1 MNAQST
7 IRPLCPLGLLRRPL
21 AAALILLLAPTA
33 FAQKLPSGFTNNIY
47 GAVGSPVTSGQ
58 TMTITQT
65 SPGAIIQWSSF
76 NIASG
81 YAVNFLQPSATSVVL
96 NRVTGAGASEIDG
109 MLSANGRVF
118 VINPNGVL
126 FGNGAQVSVGGLV
139 ASTLGISNTNFNYGV
154 ASGTFVFTGSTGSSG
169 ISNLGSLTA
178 AAGGTIA
185 FLSADNISNSGT
197 INAPS
202 GNVAL
207 GWGRALTLDIG
218 GDGLTNLVI
227 ALHGGGQGSA
237 SIVNTGT
244 LQADGGQVVMRAD
257 MGDIGGVVN
266 QDGIV
271 QAHSLWN
278 HGGQIVLDAGGNEL
292 EVTGSNDASASGA
305 GVAGGLIDFDGS
317 NILLGANSLLDTN
330 GNGGGQVSVDATG
343 VLAMAG
349 GGTISANALGAGNGG
364 SIMLDGAS
372 GLYAYGALSA
382 TGGSN
387 SGNGGLIET
396 SGSGVDLDGI
406 RINASAM
413 HGTAGLWLIDPYNV
427 LIVHGDASGSLPT
440 NPFVPTSTSTI
451 DDGDINNALNGGTS
465 VTITTGTNG
474 KFVGNVIFNSVDIAR
489 TTGTAPLTFTID
501 ANASIFDPG
510 TAGTIESIDGAG
522 PLNIVFNSNA
532 NSVYNG
538 DPDNGYIALNGMD
551 LLTNGGNV
559 SMYGQSNP
567 ASGFA
572 SSSQIGIQF
581 YDGLIDTRI
590 DQENTQAGGSV
601 MMRGVANDSVL
612 GVAGVDISG
621 SSITTST
628 GAISLFGSVLTGD
641 GAGVSL
647 SDMEVGNAFVGT
659 QLSTTSGN
667 ITLDGTSLQAND
679 EAAKWGVY
687 MTDTD
692 ITTQSGNIA
701 IIGRA
706 EGTPDAGFVSN
717 GVEIGANTTIF
728 NGSGSTLIAGEATSG
743 AAGVEI
749 DAGASVNGG
758 SGNVVVEA
766 SNDDTGD
773 ALILNGTLANTGT
786 IDLRP
791 GGVDVNGNV
800 TEDPNDAINLGGT
813 LGFGI
818 SATDL
823 ANISTSNLVLGSNIQ
838 TGAITVSAPITF
850 DHNLTL
856 DSGAGGGIAVDGAL
870 NLGANTLALISAG
883 NITQT
888 APITAASLL
897 VQSSAGLVNLDNAG
911 NNLSSTTLAGS
922 ANGDFTFVNAG
933 TVGIGDVTAT
943 GFSAAGNTST
953 LLSGSGI
960 SGGDILVRALTG
972 NMILDAG
979 VSGSNV
985 DLVDAGI
992 FDNAG
997 GDTITATG
1005 DWRVWSNTW
1014 VGETRG
1020 GVAGS
1025 GTLPNLYGC
1034 AFGADCT
1041 VTPSTSANQFIYVNR
1056 PVVTVDLADST
1067 RQYGLPNATINYSVN
1082 GLILGDLAAYAING
1096 SIFTDA
1102 TQASN
1107 VGNYA
1112 INGSFISPAGYLV
1125 NVIPGALSI
1134 TPAILTYFAN
1144 AFSRIYGDPNG
1155 ALDGTVTGFRLSDTL
1170 ANSTTGTLIFGTS
1183 ATQGS
1188 NVGTYAIDGSGLSA
1202 TNYVFVQ
1209 AAGNNTSLTIDPAT
1223 LTYIADPLQRL
1234 VGMPNGLLG
1243 GSVTGF
1249 VNGDTLATAT
1259 TGTLNFQSPAGT
1271 YSPVGTYGIFG
1282 TGLSATNYVFVQAN
1296 GNATALL
1303 IAPQLDTYTLDVM
1316 RDEPVTYVYDSNF
1329 GMVGLCP
1336 APDLVAGSREQEGD
1350 TLARQW
1356 SRVRSRPNL
1365 ANCIS
1370 TKQKSSCGDF

>member
-1 MNAQST
+1 MNTQPT
-7 IRPLCPLGLLRRPL
+7 TRPLRPLRLSRRPL

-58 TMTITQT
+58 TMTINQT
-65 SPGAIIQWSSF
+65 SPGAIIQWNSF

-81 YAVNFLQPSATSVVL
+81 YTVNFLQPSATSVVL

-109 MLSANGRVF
+109 ILNANGRVF

-139 ASTLGISNTNFNYGV
+139 ASTLNISNANFNNGV
-154 ASGTFVFTGSTGSSG
+154 ATGTFVFTGNTGSSG

-185 FLSADNISNSGT
+185 FLSAGNISNSGT
-197 INAPS
+197 INAP
-202 GNVAL
+202 GGTVAL
-207 GWGRALTLDIG
+207 GWGRALTLNIG
-218 GDGLTNLVI
+218 SDGLTNLVI

-271 QAHSLWN
+271 QAHSLSN
-278 HGGQIVLDAGGNEL
+278 HAGQIVLDAGGNEL
-292 EVTGSNDASASGA
+292 EVSGSNDASASSA
-305 GVAGGLIDFDGS
+305 GVAGGQIDLYGN
-317 NILLGANSLLDTN
+317 NILLNTNSLLDTN
-330 GNGGGQVSVDATG
+330 GYGGGLVSVDASG

-349 GGTISANALGAGNGG
+349 SSTISANALGNGNGG
-364 SIMLDGAS
+364 NITLDGAS

-396 SGSGVDLDGI
+396 SGSGVDVDGI
-406 RINASAM
+406 RINASAT
-413 HGTAGLWLIDPYNV
+413 HGAAGLWLIDPYNV
-427 LIVHGDASGSLPT
+427 LIVHGAAAGTLPT
-440 NPFVPTSTSTI
+440 NPFVPTSNSTI
-451 DDGDINNALNGGTS
+451 DDGDINNALNGGTN

-474 KFVGNVIFNSVDIAR
+474 KFVGNVIFDDVDIAR
-489 TTGTAPLTFTID
+489 TTGTTPLTFTID
-501 ANASIFDPG
+501 ANASIYSILNLGP
-510 TAGTIESIDGAG
+510 AGTIESIDGAG
-522 PLNIVFNSNA
+522 PLNVVFNSNA

-567 ASGFA
+567 TSGFA

-601 MMRGVANDSVL
+601 MMRGVANNSDE
-612 GVAGVDISG
+612 GIAGVDISG

-628 GAISLFGSVLTGD
+628 GAISLYGSVLTGD
-641 GAGVSL
+641 GAGVGL
-647 SDMEVGNAFVGT
+647 SDLEVGNTFVAT

-667 ITLDGTSLQAND
+667 ITLDGTSLQANN
-679 EAAKWGVY
+679 EAAKWGVQ
-687 MTDTD
+687 TANTD

-706 EGTPDAGFVSN
+706 EGTLDAGFVN
-717 GVEIGANTTIF
+717 PGVEIGANTTIL
-728 NGSGSTLIAGEATSG
+728 NGSGNTLIAGEATSG
-743 AAGVEI
+743 AAGVQI

-758 SGNVVVEA
+758 SGNMVVEA
-766 SNDDTGD
+766 SNNGTGD
-773 ALILNGTLANTGT
+773 ALVLNGTLANTGT

-800 TEDPNDAINLGGT
+800 IEDPSDAINLGGT

-818 SATDL
+818 STTDL
-823 ANISTSNLVLGSNIQ
+823 GNISTSNLVLGSDIQ
-838 TGAITVSAPITF
+838 TGAITVSTPIAF
-850 DHNLTL
+850 EHNLTL
-856 DSGAGGGIAVDGAL
+856 DSGAGGGIAVDGTL
-870 NLGANTLALISAG
+870 NVGAHTLALISAG

-897 VQSSAGLVNLDNAG
+897 VQSGAGLVNLDNAG
-911 NNLSSTTLAGS
+911 NNVSSATLAGS
-922 ANGDFTFVNAG
+922 ANGDFTYVNAG

-943 GFSAAGNTST
+943 GFSATSNTPT
-953 LLSGSGI
+953 VLSGSGI
-960 SGGDILVRALTG
+960 SGSDILVRALAG
-972 NMILDAG
+972 NMILDAD

-985 DLVDAGI
+985 NLVDAGI

-1005 DWRVWSNTW
+1005 DWHVWSNTW
-1014 VGETRG
+1014 VGETRD
-1020 GVAGS
+1020 GVAGN

-1034 AFGADCT
+1034 AFGANCS
-1041 VTPSTSANQFIYVNR
+1041 VTPSTSANQFIYVNQ
-1056 PVVTVDLADST
+1056 PVVTVDLANST
-1067 RQYGLPNATINYSVN
+1067 RQYGSSNGTINYSIN
-1082 GLILGDLAAYAING
+1082 GLILGDLAANAING
-1096 SIFTDA
+1096 SIFTNA

-1107 VGNYA
+1107 VGSYA
-1112 INGSFISPAGYLV
+1112 ISGSFISPAGYLV

-1134 TPAILTYFAN
+1134 TPA
-1144 AFSRIYGDPNG
+1144 
-1155 ALDGTVTGFRLSDTL
+1155 
-1170 ANSTTGTLIFGTS
+1170 
-1183 ATQGS
+1183 
-1188 NVGTYAIDGSGLSA
+1188 
-1202 TNYVFVQ
+1202 
-1209 AAGNNTSLTIDPAT
+1209 T
-1223 LTYIADPLQRL
+1223 LTYVANPFQRL
-1234 VGMPNGLLG
+1234 VGTPNGLLG
-1243 GSVTGF
+1243 GSATGF

-1259 TGTLNFQSPAGT
+1259 TGTLGFQSPAGT

-1303 IAPQLDTYTLDVM
+1303 IAPQLETYTLDVM

-1329 GMVGLCP
+1329 GMVSLCP
-1336 APDLVAGSREQEGD
+1336 APDLTAGSREQEGD

-1370 TKQKSSCGDF
+1370 TKQKNSCGDF

>member
-7 IRPLCPLGLLRRPL
+7 TRPLRPLRLLRRPL

-33 FAQKLPSGFTNNIY
+33 FAQKLPSGFTNDIY
-47 GAVGSPVTSGQ
+47 GAIGSPVINGH

-65 SPGAIIQWSSF
+65 SLDGIIQWNSF
-76 NIASG
+76 NIAAG
-81 YAVNFLQPSATSVVL
+81 YTVDFLQPNSMSVTL

-109 MLSANGRVF
+109 MLSSNGRVF

-154 ASGTFVFTGSTGSSG
+154 ATGTFVFTGSTGSSG

-178 AAGGTIA
+178 ASGGTIA

-197 INAPS
+197 ISAF
-202 GNVAL
+202 GGTVAL

-218 GDGLTNLVI
+218 RDGLTDLVI

-244 LQADGGQVVMRAD
+244 LLADGGQVVMRAD

-271 QAHSLWN
+271 EAHSLWN
-278 HGGQIVLDAGGNEL
+278 QGGQIVLDAGGNEL
-292 EVTGSNDASASGA
+292 EITGSNDASASGA
-305 GVAGGLIDFDGS
+305 GVAGGQIYLGGN

-330 GNGGGQVSVDATG
+330 GNGGGLISVDATG

-349 GGTISANALGAGNGG
+349 GSTISANALGYGNGG
-364 SIMLDGAS
+364 SILLDGTS

-396 SGSGVDLDGI
+396 SGSGIDVDGI
-406 RINASAM
+406 RINASAT

-427 LIVHGDASGSLPT
+427 FIIHGDASGSLPT
-440 NPFVPTSTSTI
+440 NPFVPTSISTI
-451 DDGDINNALNGGTS
+451 DDGDINNALNSGTS
-465 VTITTGTNG
+465 VTITTGTAG
-474 KFVGNVIFNSVDIAR
+474 DLVGDVIFSDVDIAR
-489 TTGTAPLTFTID
+489 TIGTAPLTFTID
-501 ANASIFDPG
+501 ANASILDRG
-510 TAGTIESIDGAG
+510 EAGTIESIDGAG
-522 PLNIVFNSNA
+522 PLNVVFNSNA

-538 DPDNGYIALNGMD
+538 DPGNGYIALNGMD

-567 ASGFA
+567 TSGFA

-581 YDGLIDTRI
+581 YGGLIDTRI

-601 MMRGVANDSVL
+601 MMRGVANDSAL

-647 SDMEVGNAFVGT
+647 SSMVVGNTLVGT

-687 MTDTD
+687 TTDTD

-706 EGTPDAGFVSN
+706 EGTPDAGFVN
-717 GVEIGANTTIF
+717 TGVEIGADTTIL

-758 SGNVVVEA
+758 SGNVIVEA

-773 ALILNGTLANTGT
+773 ALILNGTLANTGA

-800 TEDPNDAINLGGT
+800 TEDPNNAINLGGT

-818 SATDL
+818 STTDL

-856 DSGAGGGIAVDGAL
+856 DSGAGGSIAVDGAL

-911 NNLSSTTLAGS
+911 NNLSSATLAGS

-953 LLSGSGI
+953 VLSGSGI

-985 DLVDAGI
+985 NLVDAGI

-1005 DWRVWSNTW
+1005 DWHVWSNTW

-1020 GVAGS
+1020 GVAGN

-1056 PVVTVDLADST
+1056 PVVTVDLANST

-1096 SIFTDA
+1096 SIVTDA
-1102 TQASN
+1102 TQTSN

-1144 AFSRIYGDPNG
+1144 AFSRIYGNPNSV
-1155 ALDGTVTGFRLSDTL
+1155 LDGTVTGFRLSDTL
-1170 ANSTTGTLIFGTS
+1170 SNSTTGTLTFGTS
-1183 ATQGS
+1183 ATQVS
-1188 NVGTYAIDGSGLSA
+1188 NVGNYAIDGSGLSS

-1209 AAGNNTSLTIDPAT
+1209 AAGNGTALTIDPAT
-1223 LTYIADPLQRL
+1223 LTYNADPLQRL
-1234 VGMPNGLLG
+1234 VGMPNGLLSG
-1243 GSVTGF
+1243 GVTGF

-1259 TGTLNFQSPAGT
+1259 NGTLSFQSAAGT

-1336 APDLVAGSREQEGD
+1336 APDLAAGSREQEGD

>member
-1 MNAQST
+1 
-7 IRPLCPLGLLRRPL
+7 L
-21 AAALILLLAPTA
+21 
-33 FAQKLPSGFTNNIY
+33 
-47 GAVGSPVTSGQ
+47 
-58 TMTITQT
+58 
-65 SPGAIIQWSSF
+65 
-76 NIASG
+76 
-81 YAVNFLQPSATSVVL
+81 
-96 NRVTGAGASEIDG
+96 
-109 MLSANGRVF
+109 
-118 VINPNGVL
+118 
-126 FGNGAQVSVGGLV
+126 
-139 ASTLGISNTNFNYGV
+139 
-154 ASGTFVFTGSTGSSG
+154 
-169 ISNLGSLTA
+169 NLGA
-178 AAGGTIA
+178 
-185 FLSADNISNSGT
+185 
-197 INAPS
+197 
-202 GNVAL
+202 
-207 GWGRALTLDIG
+207 
-218 GDGLTNLVI
+218 
-227 ALHGGGQGSA
+227 
-237 SIVNTGT
+237 
-244 LQADGGQVVMRAD
+244 
-257 MGDIGGVVN
+257 
-266 QDGIV
+266 
-271 QAHSLWN
+271 
-278 HGGQIVLDAGGNEL
+278 
-292 EVTGSNDASASGA
+292 
-305 GVAGGLIDFDGS
+305 
-317 NILLGANSLLDTN
+317 
-330 GNGGGQVSVDATG
+330 
-343 VLAMAG
+343 
-349 GGTISANALGAGNGG
+349 
-364 SIMLDGAS
+364 
-372 GLYAYGALSA
+372 
-382 TGGSN
+382 
-387 SGNGGLIET
+387 
-396 SGSGVDLDGI
+396 
-406 RINASAM
+406 
-413 HGTAGLWLIDPYNV
+413 
-427 LIVHGDASGSLPT
+427 
-440 NPFVPTSTSTI
+440 
-451 DDGDINNALNGGTS
+451 
-465 VTITTGTNG
+465 
-474 KFVGNVIFNSVDIAR
+474 
-489 TTGTAPLTFTID
+489 
-501 ANASIFDPG
+501 
-510 TAGTIESIDGAG
+510 AGTIESIDGAG
-522 PLNIVFNSNA
+522 PLNVVFNSNA

-601 MMRGVANDSVL
+601 MMRGVANDSDQ
-612 GVAGVDISG
+612 GIAGVDISG

-628 GAISLFGSVLTGD
+628 GAISLYGSVSTGD

-667 ITLDGTSLQAND
+667 ITLDGTSLLAND

-687 MTDTD
+687 TTDTD

-701 IIGRA
+701 IIGLA
-706 EGTPDAGFVSN
+706 QGTLPNVDAGFVN
-717 GVEIGANTTIF
+717 PGVEIGANTTIL
-728 NGSGSTLIAGEATSG
+728 NGSGNTLIAGEATSG

-766 SNDDTGD
+766 SNNDTGD
-773 ALILNGTLANTGT
+773 ALVLNGTLANTST

-800 TEDPNDAINLGGT
+800 TEDPGDAINLGGT

-823 ANISTSNLVLGSNIQ
+823 GNISTSDLVLGSNIQ
-838 TGAITVSAPITF
+838 TGAITVSTPITF
-850 DHNLTL
+850 GHNLTL

-870 NLGANTLALISAG
+870 NVGANTLALISAG

-897 VQSSAGLVNLDNAG
+897 VQSSAGLVNLDNAD
-911 NNLSSTTLAGS
+911 NNVSSATLAGS

-943 GFSAAGNTST
+943 GFSAAGNTPT
-953 LLSGSGI
+953 VLSGSGI
-960 SGGDILVRALTG
+960 SGSNILVRALTG
-972 NMILDAG
+972 DMILGAD

-985 DLVDAGI
+985 NLVDAGI

-1005 DWRVWSNTW
+1005 DWHVWSSTW

-1041 VTPSTSANQFIYVNR
+1041 VTPSTSANQFIYVNQ
-1056 PVVTVDLADST
+1056 PVVTVDLANST
-1067 RQYGLPNATINYSVN
+1067 RQYGLPNGTINYSIN
-1082 GLILGDLAAYAING
+1082 GLILGDLAANAISG
-1096 SIFTDA
+1096 GILTDA

-1107 VGNYA
+1107 VGSYA
-1112 INGSFISPAGYLV
+1112 ISGSFVSPAGYLV

-1144 AFSRIYGDPNG
+1144 AFSRIYGSPNG

-1170 ANSTTGTLIFGTS
+1170 ANSTTGTLTFNTS
-1183 ATQGS
+1183 ATQAS
-1188 NVGTYAIDGSGLSA
+1188 NVGNYAIDGSGLSA

-1209 AAGNNTSLTIDPAT
+1209 APGNSTALIIDPAT
-1223 LTYIADPLQRL
+1223 LTYNANPFQRL
-1234 VGMPNGLLG
+1234 VGTPNGLLG

-1259 TGTLNFQSPAGT
+1259 NGTLSFRSPAGT
-1271 YSPVGTYGIFG
+1271 YSPIGTYGIFG

-1329 GMVGLCP
+1329 GMVALCP
-1336 APDLVAGSREQEGD
+1336 ATDLAAGSREQEGD

-1370 TKQKSSCGDF
+1370 TKQKNSCGDF